1 MNAWICV
8 SFTWIYNIFQSTSHN
23 VGSFVY
29 MSPIHIY
36 QDLPSEEGPL
46 IKEQVYDLAG
56 LGDPNEFLQSLLGAD
71 EKGK

>member
-1 MNAWICV
+1 
-8 SFTWIYNIFQSTSHN
+8 
-23 VGSFVY
+23 